1 MSEALAAQDG
11 PGRGDRGGRW
21 RIAVWAFAAVLLLLP
36 ALAMQ
41 LTDEVNWDG
50 ADFIVWGIMLATAA
64 GVYELGARL
73 SRSTAYRA
81 AVGVAA
87 VAGFLLVW
95 INLAVGLI
103 GNEDNPANLMYAG
116 VLAIGVI
123 GALLARFRPAGMARV
138 LLTMAIAHAL
148 VGVIAL
154 VAALDT
160 RMVVLLAN
168 AFFAVAWLVSAAL
181 FRAAAQA
188 QPAVDTAAR

>member
-1 MSEALAAQDG
+1 MSEALAGQDA

-21 RIAVWAFAAVLLLLP
+21 RTVVWAVAAVLLLLP

-41 LTDEVNWDG
+41 LTDEMAWDET
-50 ADFIVWGIMLATAA
+50 DFIVWGGMLAAAA
-64 GVYELGARL
+64 GTCELGARL

-116 VLAIGVI
+116 VLGIGAV
-123 GALLARFRPAGMARV
+123 GALLARFRPAGMARALV
-138 LLTMAIAHAL
+138 AMATAHAL

-154 VAALDT
+154 VAALDI

-168 AFFAVAWLVSAAL
+168 AFFAGVWLVSAAL
-181 FRAAAQA
+181 FRAAARA
-188 QPAVDTAAR
+188 HAAVDAAG